1 MRITESR
8 LKRIIRE
15 ELLGEGDV
23 VPVDFRSK
31 AVRARFT
38 PGISDPFIFSGS
50 AGQIARVLEM
60 YRDQGSDGGGRVVYE
75 QYIEDKDEPGTWVQ
89 DPAQPL
95 EKSLLGFMSRY
106 GPFKGTIEHLRK
118 VEDEEAE
125 DEAHMERVMSDEGFP
140 DYKNYSKYPRE
151 VMKSREYMDAFRK
164 AMSTMPSVARSL
176 SRPELDEA
184 RRKFPPPGNLWK
196 NIRKRQAAGKR
207 PRKPGEKGYP
217 KALDF
222 K

>member
-1 MRITESR
+1 MKVTENQLR
-8 LKRIIRE
+8 RIIRE
-15 ELLGEGDV
+15 ELLREGDI

-31 AVRARFT
+31 AVRTRFT

-60 YRDQGSDGGGRVVYE
+60 YRDENADGGGRVVYE

-95 EKSLLGFMSRY
+95 EKSLVGFMSRY

-125 DEAHMERVMSDEGFP
+125 DEAHMERVMSGEGFP
-140 DYKNYSKYPRE
+140 DYKNYSKYPKE
-151 VMKSREYMDAFRK
+151 VMASKEYMNAFRK
-164 AMSTMPSVARSL
+164 AMSTMPSVTRSL
-176 SRPELDEA
+176 SHRD
-184 RRKFPPPGNLWK
+184 R
-196 NIRKRQAAGKR
+196 
-207 PRKPGEKGYP
+207 
-217 KALDF
+217 D
-222 K
+222 

>member
-1 MRITESR
+1 MRITESQLR
-8 LKRIIRE
+8 RIVRDEILR
-15 ELLGEGDV
+15 EGDV

-60 YRDQGSDGGGRVVYE
+60 HRDQGSDGGGRVVYE

-95 EKSLLGFMSRY
+95 EKSLVGFMSRY

-118 VEDEEAE
+118 VEDEMAE
-125 DEAHMERVMSDEGFP
+125 EEAHMERVMSDEGFP
-140 DYKNYSKYPRE
+140 DYKNRSKYSKE
-151 VMKSREYMDAFRK
+151 VIKSKEYLDAFRK
-164 AMSTMPSVARSL
+164 AMKT
-176 SRPELDEA
+176 RPAVGRL
-184 RRKFPPPGNLWK
+184 G
-196 NIRKRQAAGKR
+196 
-207 PRKPGEKGYP
+207 
-217 KALDF
+217 
-222 K
+222 